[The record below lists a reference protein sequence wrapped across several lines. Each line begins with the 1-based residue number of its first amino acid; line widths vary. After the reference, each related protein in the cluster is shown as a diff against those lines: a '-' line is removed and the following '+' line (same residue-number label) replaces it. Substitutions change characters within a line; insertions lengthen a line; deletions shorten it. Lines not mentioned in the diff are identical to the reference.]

1 RAHNLPLSLHCGP
14 AIHLHPATALEQ
26 LVHLEYFH
34 DHVRIEQ
41 MLFDGVVEP
50 VQGALVPDLE
60 RAGIGLEL
68 KRAEAERYA
77 A

>member
-1 RAHNLPLSLHCGP
+1 MPLSLHCGP
-14 AIHLHPATALEQ
+14 AIHMHPGMALEQ

-41 MLFDGVVEP
+41 LLFDGVVAP
-50 VQGALVPDLE
+50 RQGALHPALD
-60 RAGIGLEL
+60 APGNGLEL
-68 KRAEAERYA
+68 KAAEAERYA